1 MVTITVNEK
10 KHSFPQSTTLLE
22 VLIQL
27 EISQNGI
34 AIAINNTI
42 IQKSKWSKTT
52 LANTDAL
59 LIIKATQG
67 G

>member
-22 VLIQL
+22 ALIQL

-34 AIAINNTI
+34 AIAINNNI

-52 LANTDAL
+52 LVNTDAL

>member
-10 KHSFPQSTTLLE
+10 KHSFPQSTTLLD

-34 AIAINNTI
+34 AIAINNNI

>member
-10 KHSFPQSTTLLE
+10 KHSFPQSITLFE
-22 VLIQL
+22 VLTQL

-34 AIAINNTI
+34 AIAINNNI
-42 IQKSKWSKTT
+42 IQKSKWPKTT

>member
-27 EISQNGI
+27 EIPQNGI
-34 AIAINNTI
+34 AIAINNNI

>member
-1 MVTITVNEK
+1 MVNITVNEK

-34 AIAINNTI
+34 AIAINNNI

>member
-34 AIAINNTI
+34 AIAINNNI